1 MAEQHVWDNRWEF
14 IKRLRGGGQGHTIL
28 VRDTHGGPDAV
39 VKWLK
44 NQESNRARRRI
55 AQEVRNL
62 EILYAAG
69 AKVPRV
75 LDGNTEKFDDPST
88 ELFFVMEYIEGDGLA
103 KIINDRGGLPIESA
117 VAVTREL
124 CQTVRFGISERIQH
138 RDIKPDNIIVRSLEP
153 PDVVVVDY
161 GLSFNEAEDTGIS
174 KPGETIGGAFLT
186 LPERHMP
193 GGDRHDPRSDLTL
206 LCGVLYYCVVGKPPT
221 MLQGPEGRPPH
232 RRKGAAVREKMGD
245 DARTNALES
254 FLDRGF
260 ATSIDS
266 RFQTL
271 DELEQRIAGV
281 LNPTPATPRGS
292 IIEISQEIAE
302 RVLRSDRPSQLA
314 KYKEN
319 AEQLRRILGQVA
331 SEIGTQIAGFT
342 LHTDRHGVDV
352 SPLDNPEETQVIGV
366 KPSRLDLVHT
376 IRSIVRSVAYGF
388 FARGNECGIF
398 RAKFKGHVTNP
409 RSGTLKVEVT
419 EPWVCIHWYDGLM
432 VPEPSILKDDVKAAV
447 IDAMDEIEREI
458 MARL

>member
-1 MAEQHVWDNRWEF
+1 MTEPHAWDNRWEF
-14 IKRLRGGGQGHTIL
+14 IRHLRGGGQGHTNL
-28 VRDTHGGPDAV
+28 VRDTHGGAEAV

-44 NQESNRARRRI
+44 NQESSQARRRI
-55 AQEVRNL
+55 AQEVTNL
-62 EILYAAG
+62 KVLHAAG
-69 AKVPRV
+69 AKVPKV
-75 LDGNTEKFDDPST
+75 LDGNTEEFDDPSA
-88 ELFFVMEYIEGDGLA
+88 ELFFVMEYIEGDGLP

-206 LCGVLYYCVVGKPPT
+206 VCGVLYYCIVGKAPT
-221 MLQGPEGRPPH
+221 LLEGPEGRPPH

-271 DELEQRIAGV
+271 DELEQRMAGV
-281 LNPTPATPRGS
+281 LNPTAATPRGS

-319 AEQLRRILGQVA
+319 AGQLRRVLQQRV
-331 SEIGTQIAGFT
+331 SEFGGNVAGFT
-342 LHTDRHGVDV
+342 LHTDRSGVEV
-352 SPLDNPEETQVIGV
+352 PALDNPEETQVIGV
-366 KPSRLDLVHT
+366 DPFRVDLVHT
-376 IRSIVRSVAYGF
+376 IRGLVRSVAYGF
-388 FARGNECGIF
+388 FARGKQCGIF
-398 RAKFKGHVTNP
+398 RAKFKGNVTNP
-409 RSGTLKVEVT
+409 RAGTVKLELT
-419 EPWVCIHWYDGLM
+419 EPWVCIHWYDGL
-432 VPEPSILKDDVKAAV
+432 VIPEPRLLRDDLEASA
-447 IDAMDEIEREI
+447 IEAIEEVERHI
-458 MARL
+458 MARM